1 VRSWHDLLAAFAFL
15 TRLPTPRYSH
25 DALTLARASK
35 FFPLVGL
42 VLTIP
47 AYAVYLLLSGH
58 AATPVRCVLVLCLL
72 IFMTGGLHEDGLA
85 DVADGFGGGWTRD
98 RALEIMR
105 DSRIGTYGALALIL
119 SVMVRF
125 VLLTSLNPERFWP
138 YLASAQILCRWSTLP
153 LSFLLPAARRAEGK
167 GASIAQKVSR
177 PSFVFGTILMVVLCV
192 PLLKLDFW
200 APLLS
205 SIVVVF
211 LSASY
216 YRHRIGGL
224 TGDCFG
230 ATNQLVEIAIYLCG
244 VLGGQG
250 VNLRA

>member
-15 TRLPTPRYSH
+15 TRLPTPTYRY

-35 FFPLVGL
+35 FFPLVGF

-47 AYAVYLLLSGH
+47 AYAMYWLLSGH
-58 AATPVRCVLVLCLL
+58 AAASVRSVLVLCLL
-72 IFMTGGLHEDGLA
+72 VLLTGGLHEDGLA
-85 DVADGFGGGWTRD
+85 DVADGFGAGWTRE
-98 RALEIMR
+98 RVLEIMH

-119 SVMVRF
+119 SVLVRF
-125 VLLTSLNPERFWP
+125 VLLTSLSPERFWP
-138 YLASAQILCRWSTLP
+138 YLAGAHVLCRWSTLP
-153 LSFLLPAARRAEGK
+153 LSFLLAPARRVDGK

-177 PSFVFGTILMVVLCV
+177 SSFVFGTIFMVVLCV
-192 PLLKLDFW
+192 PVLKLDFW

-205 SIVVVF
+205 SILVVF

-216 YRHRIGGL
+216 YRHRIGGI

-230 ATNQLVEIAIYLCG
+230 ATNQLVEIATYLCG
-244 VLGGQG
+244 VLSVQS
-250 VNLRA
+250 VNP